1 MNSESKLEK
10 VQLIF
15 KVYLLHYF
23 AFLALIFTMLTHNE
37 TSSINVMRNHN
48 KYIIY
53 WINYNLECSTQ
64 KNYLFILKT
73 YTLNFPPAA
82 KAELKAL
89 LNWKQ
94 LYDVRHTLT
103 KQNNRPSSNNR
114 KHLIFWKKFYVKS
127 NESKKKFKEWRQHG
141 RGRNRRYW

>member
-53 WINYNLECSTQ
+53 
-64 KNYLFILKT
+64 
-73 YTLNFPPAA
+73 
-82 KAELKAL
+82 
-89 LNWKQ
+89 
-94 LYDVRHTLT
+94 
-103 KQNNRPSSNNR
+103 
-114 KHLIFWKKFYVKS
+114 
-127 NESKKKFKEWRQHG
+127 
-141 RGRNRRYW
+141 